1 MLTTLGDHLRAR
13 RLDLKLYQKD
23 LSQFFGVNEGTINHW
38 ETNKHY
44 PPVRFHPQIMDF
56 LGYCP
61 YTPAQ
66 SMAEKLKAI
75 RVTLLGLTRKEMAK
89 RIGVDEKT
97 LMGWERD
104 ERQPAKRYLRTLE
117 AILKNV

>member
-1 MLTTLGDHLRAR
+1 M
-13 RLDLKLYQKD
+13 DLKLYQKD
-23 LSQFFGVNEGTINHW
+23 LVHFFGVTETTIHNW

-44 PPVRFHPQIMDF
+44 PPVRFHPRMMEF

-61 YTPAQ
+61 YKPAQ

-89 RIGVDEKT
+89 KIGVDEKT
-97 LMGWERD
+97 LMRWERD
-104 ERQPAKRYLRTLE
+104 GRQPANRSLRTLE
-117 AILKNV
+117 AILKKCKFNERIF